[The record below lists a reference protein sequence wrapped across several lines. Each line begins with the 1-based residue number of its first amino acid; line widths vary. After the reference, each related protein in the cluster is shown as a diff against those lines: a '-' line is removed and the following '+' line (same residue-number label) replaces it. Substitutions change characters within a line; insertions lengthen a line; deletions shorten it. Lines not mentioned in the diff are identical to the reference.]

1 MRARYI
7 LITGCW
13 ALLSACTPLGLGLV
27 DEPVNPVSEYII
39 GPGDTVN
46 VFVYRSPELS
56 AELPVRPD
64 GRIST
69 PLAPDVAALGRTPS
83 QLARAIEVE
92 LGKYVKEPTVT
103 VMVTGFVGP
112 PDRQIRVIGEVAQPS
127 ALPYRAQLSVLD
139 VMIAVKGLTKFAAGN
154 RAVIVRQEAEG
165 ARSYNVRL
173 DDLLKDGDVTQN
185 VSLQPGDILF
195 VPQSWF

>member
-1 MRARYI
+1 MEA
-7 LITGCW
+7 T
-13 ALLSACTPLGLGLV
+13 
-27 DEPVNPVSEYII
+27 
-39 GPGDTVN
+39 
-46 VFVYRSPELS
+46 
-56 AELPVRPD
+56 
-64 GRIST
+64 
-69 PLAPDVAALGRTPS
+69 
-83 QLARAIEVE
+83 IEVTG
-92 LGKYVKEPTVT
+92 LCKRFGQTVALDQLSFT
-103 VMVTGFVGP
+103 VAPGQVTGFVGP

-127 ALPYRAQLSVLD
+127 ALPYRAQLSILD

-154 RAVIVRQEAEG
+154 RAVIVRQEPEG